1 MGDTRAAP
9 AAPYGCKRTAPKDDL
24 WRRVGWPDG
33 WSAEADWRMPGD
45 VVGRAEGEEHGRCGE
60 GSSQHSANCL
70 RRVRGPPCCHS
81 GGPPATMGGQSAQQR
96 PHSGR
101 PQFEGGRPEGGP
113 AAQARRPGRPIGPPD
128 FRGWPP
134 TFGWRAARFWS
145 EGRPIWRLGG
155 PGGGRAARSPLTA
168 DSTTYR
174 TPVPRAGE
182 YDPADEGE
190 KAVSVDHHGPGDL
203 TVEGNGPGRATVRGN
218 PMCPRLLKN

>member
-81 GGPPATMGGQSAQQR
+81 GGPPATMGGPSAQRR

-101 PQFEGGRPEGGP
+101 PQFEGGRPEDGP

-174 TPVPRAGE
+174 TPVPIYTSQTVYVSLAQIPIAQLSSALSSRAAAA
-182 YDPADEGE
+182 PM
-190 KAVSVDHHGPGDL
+190 S
-203 TVEGNGPGRATVRGN
+203 RGT
-218 PMCPRLLKN
+218 PTRSLR